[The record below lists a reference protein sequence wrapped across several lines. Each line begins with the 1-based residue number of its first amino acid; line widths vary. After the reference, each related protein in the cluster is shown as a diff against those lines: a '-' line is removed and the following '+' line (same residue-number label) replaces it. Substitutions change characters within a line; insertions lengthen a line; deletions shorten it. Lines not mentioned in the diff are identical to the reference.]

1 MESVC
6 SIDESCAAQISSL
19 LQSPPPLQVQEYFEK
34 LIPTRKCHG
43 ITVKQNGDFGKG
55 VFAKSEFKEGELI
68 LKDQMLVGIQHAS
81 NRMECFVCSYCF
93 KFVGSIELQMGRR
106 LYFQNIIGPASSN
119 NGRGASTSSHGHC
132 SDTDSSEE
140 EDFSVPEKETIPL
153 PDGVVESLMDGGLVF
168 PYSDKFPLPT
178 VISCPGGCDE
188 AQYCSKSCA
197 DADWEFFH
205 SLLCTCEKSE
215 SLSREAL
222 SNFIQH
228 AVETN
233 DIFLLA
239 AKAISSTVLR
249 YRKLKTTYFEKLE
262 KHKSSD
268 VLDRSNLLLEAW
280 KPISIGHKQR
290 WWDCV
295 GLPDD
300 VDDEMKF
307 RMEIKELAFTSLQ
320 LLKAAIFDKEC
331 EALFSLEIYGHIIG
345 MFELNNLDL
354 VVASPVQDYFSYI
367 DDLAHPQK
375 EKAEKITRPLLDALG
390 DDYSVC
396 CEGSAFYSLQS
407 CMNHSCCPNAEAFK
421 REEDRDGRATI
432 LCLRPICKGEE
443 ITISYIDEDLP
454 FDERQALL
462 ADYGFKCKCPKCV
475 EEEDPQ

>member
-1 MESVC
+1 MDSIC
-6 SIDESCAAQISSL
+6 SIDKSCAAQISSL
-19 LQSPPPLQVQEYFEK
+19 LQPPPPLQVQEYFEK
-34 LIPTRKCHG
+34 LIPTRECHG
-43 ITVKQNGDFGKG
+43 ITIKQNGDFGKG

-93 KFVGSIELQMGRR
+93 KFIGSIELQMGRR

-119 NGRGASTSSHGHC
+119 NGCGASTSSRGHC

-140 EDFSVPEKETIPL
+140 EDFNFPEKETIPL
-153 PDGVVESLMDGGLVF
+153 PDGVVESLMDGGLVL

-188 AQYCSKSCA
+188 AHYCSKSCA

-205 SLLCTCEKSE
+205 SLLCTGEKSE

-280 KPISIGHKQR
+280 KPISIGYKKR

-295 GLPDD
+295 TVPDD

-307 RMEIKELAFTSLQ
+307 RMQIKELAFTSLQ
-320 LLKAAIFDKEC
+320 LLKAAIFDKDC

-367 DDLAHPQK
+367 DDLPPPQK
-375 EKAEKITRPLLDALG
+375 EKVEKITRPLLDALG

-396 CEGSAFYSLQS
+396 CEGSAFYTLQS

-475 EEEDPQ
+475 QEEDPQ